1 MDGYMTLFNKYDIS
15 EPVKRSLDKMGFTQ
29 PTPIQ
34 AEAIPIALQGRD
46 LVGQAPTGTG
56 KTVAFG
62 IPIVEACDLSSKN
75 VQALVITPTRE
86 LAVQVA
92 EELKKIGEFKG
103 VSTLPVYGGQDVH
116 RQIHGLR
123 SNPQVIVGTS
133 GRLIDHITRIKT
145 IGLDHVKIVVLDEA
159 DKLLEMG
166 FLEDTKAILRKLPE
180 GCQIMLFSATMP
192 EPIIELTHKFMHEPA
207 MIGIKDR
214 QVSIPS
220 IAQYYV
226 EVQEKQ
232 KFDVLARLLLI
243 QSPDIAIVFS
253 RTKKRVDELSE
264 ALSIKG
270 YSVRGLHGDLEQP
283 ERDRI
288 MKLFKDGGIRILV
301 STDVASRG
309 LDISGVTHIYN
320 IDVPEDP
327 ESYVHRI
334 GRTGRMGRSGVAV
347 TFVTSVEKKVLKNME
362 QYAGQ
367 RIMALD
373 IPTDQDA
380 VAGQK
385 RMSGE
390 KIMKAVESKDSLKY
404 ADMAETLLK
413 DNDPVAVLSAALGLI
428 IKEPDLRPVELTE
441 MPPGKAKSEEKL
453 IKERDRE
460 SKDRARGRKYP
471 RR

>member
-1 MDGYMTLFNKYDIS
+1 MTSFNDFNLS
-15 EPVKRSLDKMGFTQ
+15 EPVRGSLSKMGFTQ

-34 AEAIPIALQGRD
+34 EQALPIALQGRD

-62 IPIVEACDLSSKN
+62 IPIVEGCDIHSKQ
-75 VQALVITPTRE
+75 VQALVIAPTRE

-92 EELKKIGEFKG
+92 EEVDKIGEFKG
-103 VSTLPVYGGQDVH
+103 VHTLPVYGGQDVH

-123 SNPQVIVGTS
+123 SNPQVIVGTP
-133 GRLIDHITRIKT
+133 GRLLDHIMRIRT
-145 IGLDHVKIVVLDEA
+145 ISLDHVKIVVLDEA

-166 FLEDTKAILRKLPE
+166 FLEDTKAILRKIPD
-180 GCQIMLFSATMP
+180 GCRIMLFSATMP
-192 EPIIELTHKFMHEPA
+192 EPVIELTQKFMKEPA

-214 QVSIPS
+214 RVSVPS

-232 KFDVLARLLLI
+232 KFDVLVRMLLI
-243 QSPDIAIVFS
+243 QSPDVAIVFS

-288 MKLFKDGGIRILV
+288 MKLFKDGGLRILV

-347 TFVTSVEKKVLKNME
+347 TFVTPVEKKVLKNME

-367 RIMALD
+367 RISALD

-385 RMSGE
+385 RMAGE
-390 KIMKAVESKDSLKY
+390 KIMKAVELKDSLKY
-404 ADMAETLLK
+404 VDMAESLLK
-413 DNDPVAVLSAALGLI
+413 DNDPAAVLSAALGLI
-428 IKEPDLRPVELTE
+428 IKEPDLRPVEFTE

-453 IKERDRE
+453 FKERGRE

>member
-1 MDGYMTLFNKYDIS
+1 MTSFNDYDIS
-15 EPVKRSLDKMGFTQ
+15 EPVKRSLGKMGFTQ

-34 AEAIPIALQGRD
+34 EQALPIALKGRD

-62 IPIVEACDLSSKN
+62 IPIVERSDAHSKQ
-75 VQALVITPTRE
+75 VQALVIAPTRE

-92 EELKKIGEFKG
+92 EELNKVGEFKG
-103 VSTLPVYGGQDVH
+103 ISTLPVYGGQDIH

-123 SNPQVIVGTS
+123 SNPQAIVGTP

-145 IGLDHVKIVVLDEA
+145 IRPDNVRIVVLDEA

-166 FLEDTKAILRKLPE
+166 FLEDTKAILRKMPE
-180 GCQIMLFSATMP
+180 GCQIMLYSATMP
-192 EPIIELTHKFMHEPA
+192 EPVVEMTRTFMREPA

-214 QVSIPS
+214 KVGVPS

-232 KFDVLARLLLI
+232 KFDVLVRLLLI
-243 QSPDIAIVFS
+243 QSPDVAIVFS

-270 YSVRGLHGDLEQP
+270 YSARGLHGDLEQP

-334 GRTGRMGRSGVAV
+334 GRTGRMGRSGVSV
-347 TFVTSVEKKVLKNME
+347 TFVTPAEKKVLKNME

-367 RIMALD
+367 RISALD
-373 IPTDQDA
+373 TPADQDA
-380 VAGQK
+380 IAGQK
-385 RMSGE
+385 RMAGE
-390 KIMKAVESKDSLKY
+390 KILKAAGSKDGMKY
-404 ADMAETLLK
+404 LDMAENLLK
-413 DNDPVAVLSAALGLI
+413 DNDPAAVLSAALGLI

-453 IKERDRE
+453 LKERGKE